1 MRILILGQ
9 GKRQEAL
16 RHLALSR
23 GHSLPENGPW
33 DAAALPLPR
42 SEIAEEAADQLPRGQ
57 KVICGMTDETLE
69 RLAKKRGWTLLRILE
84 DERYLQ
90 ANACLTA
97 EGALQRCMNSTEKAV
112 QDMNCLVIGF
122 GRIGKALTGML
133 RGLGA
138 GVVVAA
144 RRKES
149 RAEAGP
155 DAISMEALPNALQ
168 WADAIF
174 NTVPH
179 PILGKALLARVRPEA
194 LLFELASAP
203 YGIDQKAAEELKLH
217 YFLESGLPGRCC
229 PVSAAGAVLDYLER
243 EAQHE

>member
-1 MRILILGQ
+1 MRILITGQ
-9 GKRQEAL
+9 GKREEAL
-16 RHLALSR
+16 RLIALKR
-23 GHSLPENGPW
+23 GHSLPATGPW

-42 SEIAEEAADQLPRGQ
+42 SEITEETADELPRGQ
-57 KVICGMTDETLE
+57 KVVCGMVDDGLE
-69 RLAKKRGWTLLRILE
+69 QLAKKRGWTLLRILE

-90 ANACLTA
+90 ANAKLTA
-97 EGALQRCMNSTEKAV
+97 EGALQRAMNSTDRAV

-138 GVVVAA
+138 RVTVAA

-149 RAEAGP
+149 REAAGG
-155 DAISMEALPNALQ
+155 DAIPMEALPEALKR
-168 WADAIF
+168 ADAIF

-179 PILGKALLARVRPEA
+179 PILGKGLLQCVSPQA

-203 YGIDQKAAEELKLH
+203 YGIDQEAARKMSLR
-217 YFLESGLPGRCC
+217 YSLESGLPGRCC
-229 PVSAAGAVLDYLER
+229 PLSAAGAVMDYLER
-243 EAQHE
+243 EAQV

>member
-23 GHSLPENGPW
+23 GHSLPESGPW
-33 DAAALPLPR
+33 DAVALPLPR
-42 SEIAEEAADQLPRGQ
+42 SEIAEEAADQLPRDQ

-69 RLAKKRGWTLLRILE
+69 RLAKKKGWTLLRILE

-122 GRIGKALTGML
+122 GRIGKALTGNC
-133 RGLGA
+133 
-138 GVVVAA
+138 VAL
-144 RRKES
+144 S
-149 RAEAGP
+149 S
-155 DAISMEALPNALQ
+155 ISCRSL
-168 WADAIF
+168 
-174 NTVPH
+174 TRH
-179 PILGKALLARVRPEA
+179 GK
-194 LLFELASAP
+194 
-203 YGIDQKAAEELKLH
+203 GGNH
-217 YFLESGLPGRCC
+217 YEYDKPFHATKIHKPS
-229 PVSAAGAVLDYLER
+229 
-243 EAQHE
+243 